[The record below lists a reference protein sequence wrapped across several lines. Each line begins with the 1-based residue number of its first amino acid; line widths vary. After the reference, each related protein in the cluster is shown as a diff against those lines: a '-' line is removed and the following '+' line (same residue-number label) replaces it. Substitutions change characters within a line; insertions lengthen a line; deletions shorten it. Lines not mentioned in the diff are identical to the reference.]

1 MMVCTARESKG
12 WDEDTPQPPTL
23 RFQTP
28 FNVFSTRASDKADH
42 EAWKYIHL
50 KLHFVGPLEPE
61 LLIWAKSRVSL
72 TTGLETVIQIFSTY
86 VNSIYVNCRKIV
98 ELTEDSLDT

>member
-1 MMVCTARESKG
+1 MVCTARESKG

-42 EAWKYIHL
+42 EAWKYIHSN
-50 KLHFVGPLEPE
+50 LHCVGPLEPDFIN
-61 LLIWAKSRVSL
+61 LSQVYSQFNNGYWDR
-72 TTGLETVIQIFSTY
+72 
-86 VNSIYVNCRKIV
+86 
-98 ELTEDSLDT
+98 DSGFFHICKLHINITDKQLNRR